1 MTASFTNFPA
11 VHSIIAMRKMVMV
24 HTLGVYSFHSKKS
37 KQSALKLTCE
47 VLVVNLELLPSLENL
62 RWLFGFLKNG

>member
-47 VLVVNLELLPSLENL
+47 VLVVNLELLL
-62 RWLFGFLKNG
+62 R